1 MAVFRVFV
9 CLLASAAS
17 LKLQGDAPV
26 DLAHLTC
33 QLPIALP
40 VAALNLA
47 DDEVLDNAVVV
58 ATPKGDALAQKHKV
72 LQDAMVDYKQKKQ
85 AFQLATNN
93 LMAAME
99 TLLEVPSADASM
111 LEQVAGG
118 KSGKDALVVFYAP
131 WCPHCQTFV
140 LHNGKGNPEEAPLE
154 IFYKN
159 IKASGADKT
168 LDVVRF
174 DVAAN
179 REAGLPKDFQVQH
192 IPTIYM
198 ASADGKKTVFS
209 GAQVDS
215 ATLVAFIEKNSA
227 KTKKIGAIAPQT
239 VV

>member
-58 ATPKGDALAQKHKV
+58 ATPKGDALAQKQQV

-118 KSGKDALVVFYAP
+118 KTGKDALVVFYAP

-140 LHNGKGNPEEAPLE
+140 LHDKQGNPTNAPLE
-154 IFYKN
+154 LLRKELATAPETKN
-159 IKASGADKT
+159 VNVIRADVTQVGKKIPAVFAVASIPSVYFVSKDGKASK
-168 LDVVRF
+168 F
-174 DVAAN
+174 
-179 REAGLPKDFQVQH
+179 AGNPGSSPQLKQ
-192 IPTIYM
+192 
-198 ASADGKKTVFS
+198 
-209 GAQVDS
+209 
-215 ATLVAFIEKNSA
+215 FIEEKR
-227 KTKKIGAIAPQT
+227 TK
-239 VV
+239 

>member
-58 ATPKGDALAQKHKV
+58 ATPKGDALAQKHQV

-118 KSGKDALVVFYAP
+118 KSGKDALVAFYAP

-140 LHNGKGNPEEAPLE
+140 LHDKQGNPTNAPLE
-154 IFYKN
+154 LLRKELATTPETKN
-159 IKASGADKT
+159 VNVIRADVTRFPAGKGIPAVFAVASIPSVYFVSKDGKASK
-168 LDVVRF
+168 F
-174 DVAAN
+174 
-179 REAGLPKDFQVQH
+179 AGNPGSSSQLKQ
-192 IPTIYM
+192 
-198 ASADGKKTVFS
+198 
-209 GAQVDS
+209 
-215 ATLVAFIEKNSA
+215 FIEEKR
-227 KTKKIGAIAPQT
+227 TK
-239 VV
+239 